1 MSTHIQT
8 IEDER
13 GDLVDVRYY
22 DSQWCATED
31 NAPQPSWFPGGD
43 ETDYCVYC
51 YTCGAHM
58 WHGISIEDDCDGADL
73 DVSERERDAALATN
87 TSQRD

>member
-1 MSTHIQT
+1 MSTHVQM

-22 DSQWCATED
+22 DTQWCAD
-31 NAPQPSWFPGGD
+31 MAAAPQPSAYPGGS

-51 YTCGAHM
+51 YTCGVHM
-58 WHGISIEDDCDGADL
+58 WHGLSIEDDCDGSPARQ
-73 DVSERERDAALATN
+73 SELESELVRL
-87 TSQRD
+87 QRGY